1 MRNRNE
7 ERIGFQES
15 APYHPDYDLQTD
27 FVMVYGIDETM
38 PERIQEWKAQG
49 YIVHLMTGVAWGT
62 YNSYL
67 DGEVDGE
74 THWDEAQTDRHGE
87 MILHGKKPV
96 IPYMVPTVSFGRFLS
111 DRIRLAVDSGVE
123 AIHLEEPEFWVNG
136 GYSESFK
143 REWQLYYKEPWC
155 PPHASPDAQYRA
167 SKLKAFLYTRV
178 LDRLCT
184 EMKDY
189 ALKRYN
195 RVLRFYVPTHSLI
208 NYTQWRIVS
217 PQSRLIELPS
227 VDGYIA
233 QIWTGTS
240 RTPNVYEGVRK
251 ERTFET
257 AYLEYG
263 VMQELVRGTDRRMW
277 FLHDPIEDNPNHTWA
292 DYKQNYLK
300 TVAASLLH
308 PGVAHYEVAPWPR
321 RIFKGTYKA
330 DEGQE
335 KVGIPA
341 DYATTLLNVMHT
353 LGNMNQDNIETEDES
368 LQVGVFIADSAMF
381 QRMKPEP
388 EAPDAGKYDGTD
400 PEAFQ
405 KDGDTELLD
414 FSPFYGLSL
423 PLLKHG
429 IPVRPV
435 QLDNVRRYPHYLAPY
450 RVLLLS
456 YEFMK
461 PEYSDIHFALAQWVQ
476 DGGALVYVG
485 DDSDPYHNIRA
496 WWNDDLRSGSPNQVY
511 HSPREHLFEQLDLE
525 TKQQGI
531 QYSGKG
537 LVNWLCVHPAVCSS
551 SKTGA
556 DQLRQSVR
564 EVVDKIYGSHESWKS
579 KNYFKIKRGPYIIAS
594 VLEESVSEE
603 ALVIPGPVVDLF
615 DPVLRVLQEVRLA
628 PGEQALLYD
637 VTAGRPQHGKVK
649 LISASSRIE
658 NLTITDA
665 GFQFAAKGPANLQAA
680 ARLYCPAEPVAVCCM
695 GRGEEAAAVWEWDP
709 KSQTVLLRYE
719 HGSEN
724 EIKVQASWSS
734 ETLKA

>member
-1 MRNRNE
+1 
-7 ERIGFQES
+7 
-15 APYHPDYDLQTD
+15 
-27 FVMVYGIDETM
+27 
-38 PERIQEWKAQG
+38 
-49 YIVHLMTGVAWGT
+49 
-62 YNSYL
+62 
-67 DGEVDGE
+67 
-74 THWDEAQTDRHGE
+74 
-87 MILHGKKPV
+87 
-96 IPYMVPTVSFGRFLS
+96 
-111 DRIRLAVDSGVE
+111 
-123 AIHLEEPEFWVNG
+123 
-136 GYSESFK
+136 
-143 REWQLYYKEPWC
+143 
-155 PPHASPDAQYRA
+155 
-167 SKLKAFLYTRV
+167 
-178 LDRLCT
+178 
-184 EMKDY
+184 
-189 ALKRYN
+189 
-195 RVLRFYVPTHSLI
+195 
-208 NYTQWRIVS
+208 
-217 PQSRLIELPS
+217 
-227 VDGYIA
+227 
-233 QIWTGTS
+233 
-240 RTPNVYEGVRK
+240 
-251 ERTFET
+251 
-257 AYLEYG
+257 
-263 VMQELVRGTDRRMW
+263 MQ
-277 FLHDPIEDNPNHTWA
+277 P
-292 DYKQNYLK
+292 
-300 TVAASLLH
+300 
-308 PGVAHYEVAPWPR
+308 
-321 RIFKGTYKA
+321 
-330 DEGQE
+330 
-335 KVGIPA
+335 
-341 DYATTLLNVMHT
+341 TLLNVMHT

-405 KDGDTELLD
+405 EDGDTELLD
-414 FSPFYGLSL
+414 FSPFYGLAL

-496 WWNDDLRSGSPNQVY
+496 WWNDDLRSGSSNQVY
-511 HSPREHLFEQLDLE
+511 HSPREHLFEQLGLE

-531 QYSGKG
+531 QHSGKG

-564 EVVDKIYGSHESWKS
+564 EAVDKIYGSHKPWKS

-603 ALVIPGPVVDLF
+603 ALVIPGPVIDLF

-665 GFQFAAKGPANLQAA
+665 GFQFAAKGPANLQAT

-695 GRGEEAAAVWEWDP
+695 SRGEEAAAVWEWDP